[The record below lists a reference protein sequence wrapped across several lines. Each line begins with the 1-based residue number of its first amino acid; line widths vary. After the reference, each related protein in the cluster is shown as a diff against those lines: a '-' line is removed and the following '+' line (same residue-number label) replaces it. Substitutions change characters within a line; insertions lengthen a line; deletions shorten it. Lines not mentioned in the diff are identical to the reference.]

1 MGPCPEIRLEPNKEK
16 GVAMPKSM
24 TGFAKIEM
32 ECAEGKLYGE
42 ARALNNR
49 YLEISIKLPK
59 IDYTSEQRLRE
70 LVKTYVKR
78 GKVDITIKWD
88 RPFNISGIPKINETA
103 VKQYITLIETLKQDY
118 GLKGDFTIEN
128 ALAFKDIIAYE
139 ENNNLTEDM
148 LFVSFESLL
157 KRLDEERSREGA
169 MINADLLKRL
179 DEIASSINEIEIRH
193 PFTSKGHEERLRE
206 KMLEVT
212 QCSSID
218 EVRVLQELAIYMER
232 LDITEEIVRLKGHLG
247 NFRETLCSSDS
258 MGRKLD
264 FIIQEMV
271 RETNTIGSKSND
283 LSINERVIRI
293 KVEIEKMREQVQNVE

>member
-1 MGPCPEIRLEPNKEK
+1 
-16 GVAMPKSM
+16 MPKSM

-103 VKQYITLIETLKQDY
+103 VKQYIALIETLKQDY

>member
-1 MGPCPEIRLEPNKEK
+1 
-16 GVAMPKSM
+16 MPKSM
-24 TGFAKIEM
+24 TGFAKVEM
-32 ECAEGKLYGE
+32 ECAEGKIYGE

-59 IDYTSEQRLRE
+59 IDYTSEQKLRD

-88 RPFNISGIPKINETA
+88 KPFNNAGTPKINETVA
-103 VKQYITLIETLKQDY
+103 KQYIVLIETLKQDY
-118 GLKGDFTIEN
+118 GLKGDLTIEN
-128 ALAFKDIIAYE
+128 ILAFKDIIAYE
-139 ENNNLTEDM
+139 ENNNLTEDV
-148 LFVSFESLL
+148 LFIPFENLL
-157 KRLDEERSREGA
+157 KRLDEERSREGI
-169 MINADLLKRL
+169 MISDDLLKRL
-179 DEIASSINEIEIRH
+179 DEITSNIQEIEVRRPLTI
-193 PFTSKGHEERLRE
+193 KAHEEKLRE
-206 KMLEVT
+206 KMLEIT

-218 EVRVLQELAIYMER
+218 EVRVLQELAIYIER
-232 LDITEEIVRLKGHLG
+232 LDITEEIVRLKGHLA
-247 NFRETLCSSDS
+247 NFRETLYSLDS

-283 LSINERVIRI
+283 LFINELVIKI

>member
-1 MGPCPEIRLEPNKEK
+1 
-16 GVAMPKSM
+16 MPKSM

-103 VKQYITLIETLKQDY
+103 VKQYIALIETLKQDY

-148 LFVSFESLL
+148 LFVSFENLL

-193 PFTSKGHEERLRE
+193 PFTSKGHEEKLRE

>member
-1 MGPCPEIRLEPNKEK
+1 
-16 GVAMPKSM
+16 MPKSM
-24 TGFAKIEM
+24 TGFAKTET

-59 IDYTSEQRLRE
+59 IDYASEQKLRD

-88 RPFNISGIPKINETA
+88 KPFNNAGTPKVNEA
-103 VKQYITLIETLKQDY
+103 VAKQYIGLIETLKQDY
-118 GLKGDFTIEN
+118 GLKGDLTIEN
-128 ALAFKDIIAYE
+128 ILAFKDIIAYE
-139 ENNNLTEDM
+139 ENNNLTEDV
-148 LFVSFESLL
+148 LFIPFKNLL

-169 MINADLLKRL
+169 MIGDDLIKRL
-179 DEIASSINEIEIRH
+179 DEITSTIQEIEVRRPLTI
-193 PFTSKGHEERLRE
+193 KAHEEKLRE
-206 KMLEVT
+206 KMLEIT
-212 QCSSID
+212 QCTSID
-218 EVRVLQELAIYMER
+218 EVRVLQELAIYIER
-232 LDITEEIVRLKGHLG
+232 LDITEEIVRLKGHLA
-247 NFRETLCSSDS
+247 NFRETLYSLDS

-283 LSINERVIRI
+283 LFINELVIKI

>member
-1 MGPCPEIRLEPNKEK
+1 MQNKEK
-16 GVAMPKSM
+16 GVTMPKSM
-24 TGFAKIEM
+24 TGFAKVEM

-59 IDYTSEQRLRE
+59 IDYTSEQKLRD
-70 LVKTYVKR
+70 LVKTYAKR

-88 RPFNISGIPKINETA
+88 KPFNNAGTPKINETVA
-103 VKQYITLIETLKQDY
+103 KQYIVLIETLKQDY
-118 GLKGDFTIEN
+118 GLKGDLTIEN
-128 ALAFKDIIAYE
+128 ILAFKDIIAYE
-139 ENNNLTEDM
+139 ENNNLTEDV
-148 LFVSFESLL
+148 LFIPFENLL

-169 MINADLLKRL
+169 MISDDLLKRL
-179 DEIASSINEIEIRH
+179 DEITSNIQEIEARRPLTI
-193 PFTSKGHEERLRE
+193 KAHEEKLRE
-206 KMLEVT
+206 KMLEIT

-218 EVRVLQELAIYMER
+218 EVRVLQELAIYIER
-232 LDITEEIVRLKGHLG
+232 LDITEEIVRLKGHLA
-247 NFRETLCSSDS
+247 NFRETLYSSDS

-283 LSINERVIRI
+283 LFINELVIKI

>member
-1 MGPCPEIRLEPNKEK
+1 VGPCPEIHLEPNKEK

-32 ECAEGKLYGE
+32 ECTEGKLYGE

-103 VKQYITLIETLKQDY
+103 VKQYIALIETLKQDY

-148 LFVSFESLL
+148 LFVSFENLL

>member
-1 MGPCPEIRLEPNKEK
+1 VGPCPEIHLEPNKEK

-59 IDYTSEQRLRE
+59 IDYTSEQKLRE

-103 VKQYITLIETLKQDY
+103 VKQYISLIETLKQDY

-148 LFVSFESLL
+148 LFISFENLL

-169 MINADLLKRL
+169 MIDADLLKRL
-179 DEIASSINEIEIRH
+179 DEIASNINEIETRH
-193 PFTSKGHEERLRE
+193 PFTAKVHEERLRE

>member
-1 MGPCPEIRLEPNKEK
+1 VGPCPEIHLELNKEK

-24 TGFAKIEM
+24 TGFAKIET
-32 ECAEGKLYGE
+32 ECTEGKLYGE

-59 IDYTSEQRLRE
+59 IDYASEQKLRE
-70 LVKTYVKR
+70 LVKKYVKR

-103 VKQYITLIETLKQDY
+103 VKQYIALIETLKQDY

-148 LFVSFESLL
+148 LFISFENLL

-169 MINADLLKRL
+169 MIDADLLKRL

-193 PFTSKGHEERLRE
+193 PFTSKSHEERLRE

-218 EVRVLQELAIYMER
+218 EVRILQELAIYMER

>member
-1 MGPCPEIRLEPNKEK
+1 
-16 GVAMPKSM
+16 MPKSM
-24 TGFAKIEM
+24 TGFAKVEM
-32 ECAEGKLYGE
+32 ECAEGKIYGE

-59 IDYTSEQRLRE
+59 IDYTSEQKLRD

-88 RPFNISGIPKINETA
+88 KPFNNAGTPKINETVA
-103 VKQYITLIETLKQDY
+103 KQYIVLIETLKQDY
-118 GLKGDFTIEN
+118 GLKGDLTIEN
-128 ALAFKDIIAYE
+128 ILAFKDIIAYE
-139 ENNNLTEDM
+139 ENNNLTEDV
-148 LFVSFESLL
+148 LFIPFENLL
-157 KRLDEERSREGA
+157 KRLDEERSREGI
-169 MINADLLKRL
+169 MISDDLLKRL
-179 DEIASSINEIEIRH
+179 DEITSNIQEIEVRRPLTI
-193 PFTSKGHEERLRE
+193 KAHEEKLRE
-206 KMLEVT
+206 KMLEIT

-218 EVRVLQELAIYMER
+218 EVRVLQELAIYIER
-232 LDITEEIVRLKGHLG
+232 LDITEEIVRLKGHLA
-247 NFRETLCSSDS
+247 NFRETLYSSDS

-283 LSINERVIRI
+283 LFINELVIKI

>member
-1 MGPCPEIRLEPNKEK
+1 
-16 GVAMPKSM
+16 MPKSM
-24 TGFAKIEM
+24 TGFAKVET

-59 IDYTSEQRLRE
+59 IDYTTEQKLRE
-70 LVKTYVKR
+70 LVKSFVKR

-88 RPFNISGIPKINETA
+88 RPFNNSGTPKINETA
-103 VKQYITLIETLKQDY
+103 VRQYLALIEILKQDY
-118 GLKGDFTIEN
+118 GLKGDLTIEN
-128 ALAFKDIIAYE
+128 ILTFKDIVAYE
-139 ENNNLTEDM
+139 ENNTLTEDI
-148 LFVSFESLL
+148 LFVSFEALL
-157 KRLDEERSREGA
+157 KRLDEERAKEGA
-169 MINADLLKRL
+169 MINDDLLKRL
-179 DEIASSINEIEIRH
+179 DEIASNIEEIEARH
-193 PFTSKGHEERLRE
+193 PFTAKAHEEKLRE

-212 QCSSID
+212 QCSTID

-247 NFRETLCSSDS
+247 NFRETLCSCDS
-258 MGRKLD
+258 VGRKLD

-283 LSINERVIRI
+283 LSINEKVIKI
-293 KVEIEKMREQVQNVE
+293 KVEIEKMREQAQNVE

>member
-1 MGPCPEIRLEPNKEK
+1 VGPCLKNHLESNKEK
-16 GVAMPKSM
+16 SGAMPKSM
-24 TGFAKIEM
+24 TGFAKVEM
-32 ECAEGKLYGE
+32 ECTEGKLYGE

-59 IDYTSEQRLRE
+59 IDYTSEQKLRE

-88 RPFNISGIPKINETA
+88 RLINNSGTPKINENI
-103 VKQYITLIETLKQDY
+103 VKQYISLIESLTHDY
-118 GLKGDFTIEN
+118 GIKGELTVEN
-128 ALAFKDIIAYE
+128 ILAFKDIISYE
-139 ENNNLTEDM
+139 ENNNLAEDM
-148 LFVSFESLL
+148 LSLAFENLL
-157 KRLDEERSREGA
+157 KKLDEERTREGI
-169 MINADLLKRL
+169 MIYADLLKRL
-179 DEIASSINEIEIRH
+179 DEIASNIQEIESRQ
-193 PFTSKGHEERLRE
+193 PLTAKTHEEKLRE

-212 QCSSID
+212 RCSTID

-232 LDITEEIVRLKGHLG
+232 LDITEEIVRLTGHLG

-283 LSINERVIRI
+283 LSINERVIKI
-293 KVEIEKMREQVQNVE
+293 KVEIEKMGEQVQNVE